1 MLEVPLYAQARTA
14 LETIGRAEIVG
25 KLHLTTYAEVVA
37 TDMLANVVP
46 KLRLGDE
53 YSMGIS

>member
-37 TDMLANVVP
+37 TDVLAHVVP
-46 KLRLGDE
+46 KLRAR
-53 YSMGIS
+53 